1 MKVKKILA
9 VLLSCTF
16 VASALAGCGEAQ
28 ESTEQKS
35 EVSKDS
41 VEESS
46 SAAES
51 TPVSEEVKE
60 FDPKS
65 ITEGVK
71 LTIAAPE
78 NAKIEDYNT
87 NEMTLKI
94 EEDLGVDLEFVTF
107 PKSDYAD
114 KLNVMVNGGDTLPDI
129 IFDPPKDGYVNWANE
144 EAIIPL
150 NEYYDN
156 PDYSKNIRAGSESTG
171 VDIISNMTLA
181 DGTIYALPKLLQ
193 SPGSEVYIKLWVYE
207 PWLEV
212 LGKEMPT
219 TTEEFYEI
227 CKLIAETDLNG
238 NGKADEIGYVG
249 YSLDKNSEW
258 FKYLMNPFVYSG
270 DSEYRVLEDG
280 QISFAYTSDA
290 WKEGLKYIKKFF
302 DEGLIPEQVLTQD
315 KAGYESLL
323 YAEEQVVFAFT
334 NWYYQGSDQQRRS
347 EYTHVSALLGPAE
360 EYNGFNG
367 PKLPY
372 AAAVISADCENPD
385 AAFLVLDYMCEESFS
400 ISSRWGKQGQD
411 WDYWEDAK
419 IDDKSKYIPEYE
431 GSEMTFIAY
440 DDTSF
445 WGGSDVQNRSY
456 LQAGPLIVP
465 KTALFG
471 KAMLAQGSTPEEELK
486 ILNTNKTNKAI
497 IDGNTYARKEV
508 VTTIPLTVEETD
520 QVSDIKA
527 TLGTYVIEMTS
538 AFLTGNKDIDA
549 DWDAY
554 IAELEKIGYEEIL
567 EVYQA
572 AYDRLYK

>member
-9 VLLSCTF
+9 VLLCCTF
-16 VASALAGCGEAQ
+16 VASALAGCGKAQ

-35 EVSKDS
+35 SEVSKES

-51 TPVSEEVKE
+51 TPV

-94 EEDLGVDLEFVTF
+94 EEKFGVDLEFVTF
-107 PKSDYAD
+107 PKSDYQD

-129 IFDPPKDGYVNWANE
+129 IFDPPKEGYVNWANE
-144 EAIIPL
+144 GAIIPL

-171 VDIISNMTLA
+171 VDIATNMKLA
-181 DGTIYALPKLLQ
+181 DGTIYALPKFMQ
-193 SPGSEVYIKLWVYE
+193 SPSSEVYMKLWVYE
-207 PWLEV
+207 PWLKAI
-212 LGKEMPT
+212 GKEVPT
-219 TTEEFYEI
+219 TTEEFYEA
-227 CKLIAETDLNG
+227 CKLVVENDLNG

-258 FKYLMNPFVYSG
+258 FKYLMDPFVYAG
-270 DSEYRVLEDG
+270 DSEYRVLDDG
-280 QISFAYTSDA
+280 QISFAYTSEE

-334 NWYYQGSDQQRRS
+334 DWYYRGSDQQRRS

-360 EYNGFNG
+360 EYNGFYN

-411 WDYWEDAK
+411 WDYWEEAK
-419 IDDKSKYIPEYE
+419 IDDKSKYIPEYD
-431 GSEMTFIAY
+431 GNDITFIAY
-440 DDTSF
+440 DDASF

-456 LQAGPLIVP
+456 LQAGPMIIP
-465 KTALFG
+465 KTAMLG
-471 KAMLAQGSTPEEELK
+471 KAMLAEGSTPEEELT
-486 ILNTNKTNKAI
+486 ILNINKTNKAI
-497 IDGNTYARKEV
+497 IDGNTYGRKEV
-508 VTTIPLTVEETD
+508 VSYMPLTLEETES
-520 QVSDIKA
+520 VSDIKA

-554 IAELEKIGYEEIL
+554 IAELDKIGYKKIL